1 MRHRRRVVNAKDIG
15 RIAGIGLHDGYVGV
29 ELLQYVF
36 DFFWPVEPVRRSLES
51 QITKQLETDK
61 DSMPLNS
68 KATVRLRP
76 ELEFSTAINGV
87 TEITVHS

>member
-1 MRHRRRVVNAKDIG
+1 MRHRRSVVNAKDIG
-15 RIAGIGLHDGYVGV
+15 WIAGIGLQDGYVGF

-36 DFFWPVEPVRRSLES
+36 DFFWPVEPVRTVFRIPN
-51 QITKQLETDK
+51 QKKKTDK

-76 ELEFSTAINGV
+76 EVSTATTGV
-87 TEITVHS
+87 TEITLHS